1 MLTAT
6 ERVRVLTSGLIWDLT
21 ATERVRD
28 VSSIDTRYEFTTPGR
43 ISVAFWATACG
54 VTPVLT
60 SGRSEPGTNSYATG
74 DSHPFSCSQIP
85 VQLHSVPPF
94 SCSQIPD
101 PCAPGEP
108 GERSFPL
115 TISRR

>member
-85 VQLHSVPPF
+85 DQPRCQYSHPL
-94 SCSQIPD
+94 SCRSSGHESFK
-101 PCAPGEP
+101 CA
-108 GERSFPL
+108 R
-115 TISRR
+115 IS